1 MTRRVLVTG
10 VRAGGI
16 GEAIRARLEQDGWSV
31 AGAGWP
37 PGTAEFSADLAEP
50 DAVVRLFEDV
60 GPVEALVTAHAHW
73 TGGGLLETTVEEFDR
88 HLAANARGV
97 FLLCREYVR
106 RLGRDS
112 SGGRIVNFVSG
123 PPLPGEIAY
132 ASSKGAIH
140 WLTLS
145 IAAEFARLGITAN
158 AIDPGPNDTGWM
170 TSEVADEVRARSP
183 QGRIGIPSD
192 VAGLVA
198 FLLGPEGGWMT
209 GQVLRCDGGW
219 SSLT

>member
-1 MTRRVLVTG
+1 MTG

-16 GEAIRARLEQDGWSV
+16 AEAICSRLEQDGWSV
-31 AGAGWP
+31 AGTGWP
-37 PGTAEFSADLAEP
+37 PDTAPFSADLAEP
-50 DAVVRLFEDV
+50 AAVAELFDRVGPIDAV
-60 GPVEALVTAHAHW
+60 VTAHAHW
-73 TGGGLLETTVEEFDR
+73 SGGGLLETSVAEFDR

-97 FLLCREYVR
+97 FLLCREYVA
-106 RLGRDS
+106 RLDKGPRS
-112 SGGRIVNFVSG
+112 GRIVNFVSG

-145 IAAEFARLGITAN
+145 IAAEFAHLGITAN

-170 TSEVADEVRARSP
+170 TPDVADGVRARSP
-183 QGRIGIPSD
+183 QGRIGLPTD

-198 FLLGPEGGWMT
+198 FLLSPEGGWMS
-209 GQVLRCDGGW
+209 GQLLRCDGGW
-219 SSLT
+219 SSLQH